1 MPCYISVEVN
11 GIGDLQPTVR
21 LNYSWQGHFPRQ
33 LSLTNLC
40 LWNHFTASFFYSFE
54 YCLQQLSIWL
64 IIKINQIIFSQV
76 DICPLCISV
85 SPQSLV
91 YSIIYTHQLPKQP
104 KQESKFWNYKRI
116 NPRKRTWR
124 HDEPLIWW
132 HGIHGQHSFSG
143 RRSVFPRKIQQETTQ
158 RSGAPLQIP
167 SIDEKTSSKA
177 ARDYAL
183 GASFATQETTFKLHM
198 SWCYYMES
206 SIKSPALPTLWVQDF
221 GNSTQ

>member
-1 MPCYISVEVN
+1 MPCYISVEVH
-11 GIGDLQPTVR
+11 GIGDWQPTVR
-21 LNYSWQGHFPRQ
+21 LNYSWQGHFIRQ

-64 IIKINQIIFSQV
+64 IIKINQIIFSQL

-116 NPRKRTWR
+116 NPRKRTK
-124 HDEPLIWW
+124 DTASLIWW
-132 HGIHGQHSFSG
+132 HGIHGTTSFSWEKVYFPE
-143 RRSVFPRKIQQETTQ
+143 RSNKKPPRDLGHHSKFRVLMRKHRPKPQGIMPWGPHLLRKKRPWLQE
-158 RSGAPLQIP
+158 
-167 SIDEKTSSKA
+167 
-177 ARDYAL
+177 
-183 GASFATQETTFKLHM
+183 HM
-198 SWCYYMES
+198 SWCCYMES
-206 SIKSPALPTLWVQDF
+206 SIKPPALPTLWVQDF